1 MIPGRS
7 SDSDTFPV
15 MESENKQS
23 RLSLKDARADLR
35 GEKRMMKERTVFVN
49 GTYVPWEDAKIHIM
63 SHSVGRG
70 SSIFEVIGFHE
81 TPNGPAVFRLDE
93 YVARFRNSAA
103 LLDMEPPL
111 SASGL
116 QEAVLET
123 VRRNGL
129 KKGIIKLVGFYPEI
143 AFKILPPGKRFQ
155 VAIFVFDLAGDLGE
169 SVQPKDGSVTACISK
184 WRRLD
189 PQTVPIEAK
198 VAANYI
204 NGIVARTE
212 ARDLGFDYAIL
223 LDTRGC
229 IAEGGT
235 ESLFLVRGGRLLT
248 SSLGTILNSI
258 TRKTLLE
265 VAETMGMKTFAGR
278 LDPSTIA
285 EAEEIFFAG
294 TVGKLIPVR
303 QVGDRILQEVP
314 GPVTRRLFE
323 RMTLITSGGDEH
335 FRHWLYPL

>member
-1 MIPGRS
+1 
-7 SDSDTFPV
+7 
-15 MESENKQS
+15 
-23 RLSLKDARADLR
+23 
-35 GEKRMMKERTVFVN
+35 MMNERVVFLD
-49 GTYVPWEDAKIHIM
+49 GAYVPWNEAKIHIM

-70 SSIFEVIGFHE
+70 SAIFEVIGFHE
-81 TPNGPAVFRLDE
+81 TPDGPAVFRLDE
-93 YVARFRNSAA
+93 YIARFRNSAA

-111 SASGL
+111 SVSGL

-129 KKGIIKLVGFYPEI
+129 KKGIIKLMGFYPEI

-155 VAIFVFDLAGDLGE
+155 VAIFVFDLEGDIGE
-169 SVQPKDGSVTACISK
+169 SAQAEGGSVTACISK

-198 VAANYI
+198 VAANYM

-235 ESLFLVRGGRLLT
+235 ESLFLVREGRLLT

-258 TRKTLLE
+258 TRKTLIE
-265 VAETMGMKTFAGR
+265 VAETMGIGTFAGR
-278 LDPSTIA
+278 LLPGTLN
-285 EAEEIFFAG
+285 EAEEIFFSG
-294 TVGKLIPVR
+294 TVSKLIPVR

-314 GPVTRRLFE
+314 GAVTRRLSE
-323 RMTLITSGGDEH
+323 RMARIVSGADEQ
-335 FRHWLYPL
+335 FRHWLYFA